1 MGWQSVALLVVLI
14 WYFTQRENVYLLDFT
29 TFEPPDEWKLS
40 YDQLLEAMRVQNVY
54 TEDSLNFM
62 EKMLKQS
69 GTGPRTAWPPV
80 SILSNHKCVYF
91 LSY

>member
-1 MGWQSVALLVVLI
+1 MVLLVLLI
-14 WYFTQRENVYLLDFT
+14 WYFTHRDNVYLLDFA

-40 YDQLLEAMRVQNVY
+40 YDQLMEAMRLQNVY
-54 TEDSLNFM
+54 TEESLNFM

-80 SILSNHKCVYF
+80 SISTYTNILH
-91 LSY
+91 